1 MKVDTVGAAI
11 LGFGLP
17 TDLVDGVVQILTSS
31 LQTYPLGMQ
40 PTALKVTDD
49 AIEITLEGGAYTMP
63 AAPTQQQQ
71 QEQQSSCGLL
81 V

>member
-1 MKVDTVGAAI
+1 MRRSSVSVSP
-11 LGFGLP
+11 P
-17 TDLVDGVVQILTSS
+17 TWWTASSRPSTSS

-40 PTALKVTDD
+40 PTSLKVTDD

-63 AAPTQQQQ
+63 AAGTQQQQ